1 MSLAQVKDR
10 IHWLAQL
17 QNPLALGYHTQVA
30 MHSVILEEKNENLK
44 KKLNQTLN

>member
-30 MHSVILEEKNENLK
+30 MHTVILEGKKRKLK
-44 KKLNQTLN
+44 KKKVESNP